1 MGKAAHKF
9 EVKHAR
15 IERKPR
21 QRKKR
26 KPPGTFRP
34 IGNVRRARWSGTI
47 ATICEGRR
55 IVREYYSGEP
65 LLGYIE

>member
-15 IERKPR
+15 IDRKPR
-21 QRKKR
+21 QKKKR
-26 KPPGTFRP
+26 KPRGVFVPL
-34 IGNVRRARWSGTI
+34 GNVRRARWSGTI

-65 LLGYIE
+65 LQGTIQ